1 MNRRAILS
9 VTTAL
14 ASAAA
19 LAVALPA
26 HAETTK
32 ASGCSIQPYGLIGAR
47 WAQLGGENGKLG
59 CPTTTERD
67 IYQNNVGWAGRRQ
80 TFARGQM
87 AWSPKNG
94 PNLVVAAWSSN
105 GYAYFDWRTTDRA
118 FDKFLVRWT
127 SAADP
132 NGAQED
138 FIGGIRGRSYTRI
151 RTNSGYRWNVKGCDT
166 GVFGSSCQKTWT
178 ISVTG

>member
-9 VTTAL
+9 MTVAL
-14 ASAAA
+14 ASAAV
-19 LAVALPA
+19 LSTVALPA
-26 HAETTK
+26 HAAGGT
-32 ASGCSIQPYGLIGAR
+32 SGCSIQPYGLIGAR
-47 WAQLGGENGKLG
+47 WAQLGGENGRLG
-59 CPTTTERD
+59 CPTTSESD

-94 PNLVVAAWSSN
+94 PNLVVAAWSDN
-105 GYAYFDWRTTDRA
+105 GYAYFDWRATARA
-118 FDKFLVRWT
+118 FDKFLVRWA

-138 FIGGIRGRSYTRI
+138 FIGGVRGRAHTRL
-151 RTNSGYRWNVKGCDT
+151 RTNGGYRWNVKGCDT
-166 GVFGSSCQKTWT
+166 GVFGSNCQKTWT